1 MPSRLNA
8 PVLTVDAGLIHKV
21 DTRNVE
27 NLYSMWTVFSRC
39 AGSLEEGRR
48 LENLSWRLWNRE
60 TFCCEP
66 TSEANATTP
75 AISISSR
82 SSEGQYSNDL
92 PELSGSLDSLV
103 DEEAIEFEESSDAS
117 PLDISHPQI
126 QRQDSCNS
134 RSRGRERHITP
145 DDLEKMVI
153 TIKEKKDLAPLTITT
168 PYLAPLAERI
178 PEFIQPKYQSS
189 APAMVANDSLSTN
202 SSAHSVAP
210 EFVTGTPEKS
220 ATSVVKGF
228 LSLPCAYIAAADTSK
243 ALAPKKKQMFALGG
257 SSGEDSLSEQAVSID
272 NTPLTLPKKKP
283 AKFSFGGSSNEDE
296 SSLPNRMQPRSAL
309 TDKLQ
314 KPLPKKQTSFQEEV
328 ATRTIQEEAFDDD
341 VFETDDEDD
350 VDESA
355 IDDDD
360 DDSSDW
366 EDSNE
371 ESGNASID
379 DKTFFQRVDSRPQL
393 TSRRSLITTMLHQND
408 RAQALATEAS
418 RSTPALRRSRNSS
431 PNGPSLAASPES
443 DEAPLMMKGLKPIAE
458 IPRGAQPIVKSATNS
473 TAHHQALSPRTT
485 RRNMLATEL
494 TVSLRQNLL
503 WERKQKSSVNEAAAA
518 LKRRHTAHDVANLKQ
533 YPERVYMDKDDQA
546 LNSSWNQYFSQGLGE
561 YHSKGCDIGRM
572 GQKLAHKSYQGVYNF
587 VSSGIGS
594 YFGMGFVQYPI
605 IWEERDWYGVN
616 LRGIFGSIRFY
627 ATLQGLRVE
636 LSLCI

>member
-82 SSEGQYSNDL
+82 SSEGQYSNDV

-103 DEEAIEFEESSDAS
+103 DEEAIEFEESTDAS

-126 QRQDSCNS
+126 QRQDSCNG

-178 PEFIQPKYQSS
+178 PEFIQPKYQSPT
-189 APAMVANDSLSTN
+189 PAMVANDSLSIN
-202 SSAHSVAP
+202 SSAPSVNP

-228 LSLPCAYIAAADTSK
+228 SLSPAHVSSSMRSMPLNNVPSSIPTADIAAADSSK

-272 NTPLTLPKKKP
+272 NKPLTLPKKKP

-355 IDDDD
+355 IDDDE

-379 DKTFFQRVDSRPQL
+379 EKTFFQRVDSRPQL

-443 DEAPLMMKGLKPIAE
+443 DEAPLMMKNGLRPIAE
-458 IPRGAQPIVKSATNS
+458 IPRGAQPIMKTTTSS

-533 YPERVYMDKDDQA
+533 YPERVYMDKEDQA

-561 YHSKGCDIGRM
+561 YHSKG
-572 GQKLAHKSYQGVYNF
+572 
-587 VSSGIGS
+587 
-594 YFGMGFVQYPI
+594 
-605 IWEERDWYGVN
+605 W
-616 LRGIFGSIRFY
+616 
-627 ATLQGLRVE
+627 
-636 LSLCI
+636 

>member
-8 PVLTVDAGLIHKV
+8 PVLTVDAKLIHKV

-48 LENLSWRLWNRE
+48 LENLSWRLWTRE

-82 SSEGQYSNDL
+82 SSEGQYSNDV
-92 PELSGSLDSLV
+92 PELSGSLDSVV
-103 DEEAIEFEESSDAS
+103 DEEAIEFEESTDAS

-126 QRQDSCNS
+126 RRQDSCNS

-145 DDLEKMVI
+145 NDLEKMVI

-168 PYLAPLAERI
+168 PFLAPLAERI
-178 PEFIQPKYQSS
+178 PQFTQPQYESS
-189 APAMVANDSLSTN
+189 ATVAESSSAN
-202 SSAHSVAP
+202 SSAQSA
-210 EFVTGTPEKS
+210 TTQSSIAISEKG

-228 LSLPCAYIAAADTSK
+228 SLSPAHVSSSMRSMPLNTVPSSIPTADIVAADTSK

-257 SSGEDSLSEQAVSID
+257 SSGEDSLSEQAVSMD
-272 NTPLTLPKKKP
+272 NKPLTLQKKKP

-296 SSLPNRMQPRSAL
+296 SSLPNRMQPRSSI

-314 KPLPKKQTSFQEEV
+314 KPLAKKQTSFQEEV
-328 ATRTIQEEAFDDD
+328 ATRTIQEEVFDDD

-360 DDSSDW
+360 DSSDW
-366 EDSNE
+366 EDSVE
-371 ESGNASID
+371 DSGNASID

-443 DEAPLMMKGLKPIAE
+443 DEAPLMMRGLKSIAE
-458 IPRGAQPIVKSATNS
+458 VPRGAQPIIKTTTNT

-503 WERKQKSSVNEAAAA
+503 WERRQKSSVNEAAAA
-518 LKRRHTAHDVANLKQ
+518 LKRRHTAHDVKNLKQ
-533 YPERVYMDKDDQA
+533 YPEKVYMDKDDQA

-561 YHSKGCDIGRM
+561 YHSKG
-572 GQKLAHKSYQGVYNF
+572 
-587 VSSGIGS
+587 
-594 YFGMGFVQYPI
+594 
-605 IWEERDWYGVN
+605 W
-616 LRGIFGSIRFY
+616 
-627 ATLQGLRVE
+627 
-636 LSLCI
+636 

>member
-8 PVLTVDAGLIHKV
+8 PVLTVDAKLIHKV

-48 LENLSWRLWNRE
+48 LENLSWRLWTRE

-82 SSEGQYSNDL
+82 SSEGQYSNDV
-92 PELSGSLDSLV
+92 PELSGSLDSVV
-103 DEEAIEFEESSDAS
+103 DEEAIEFEESTDAS

-126 QRQDSCNS
+126 HRQDSCNS

-145 DDLEKMVI
+145 NDLEKMVI

-178 PEFIQPKYQSS
+178 PQFTQPQYESS
-189 APAMVANDSLSTN
+189 ATVADESSSTN
-202 SSAHSVAP
+202 SSAQ
-210 EFVTGTPEKS
+210 S
-220 ATSVVKGF
+220 ATTESSIGISEKGATSIVKGF
-228 LSLPCAYIAAADTSK
+228 SLSPAHISSSMRSMPLNTAPSSIPTADIVAADTSK
-243 ALAPKKKQMFALGG
+243 VLAPKKKQMFALGG
-257 SSGEDSLSEQAVSID
+257 SSGEDSLSEQAVSMD
-272 NTPLTLPKKKP
+272 NKPLTLQKKKP

-314 KPLPKKQTSFQEEV
+314 KPLAKKQTSFQEEV
-328 ATRTIQEEAFDDD
+328 ATRTIQEEVFDDD

-360 DDSSDW
+360 DSSDW
-366 EDSNE
+366 EDSVE
-371 ESGNASID
+371 DSGNASID

-443 DEAPLMMKGLKPIAE
+443 DEAPLMMRGLKPIAE
-458 IPRGAQPIVKSATNS
+458 VPRGAQPIIKTTTN
-473 TAHHQALSPRTT
+473 TTGHHQALSPRTT

-503 WERKQKSSVNEAAAA
+503 WERRQKSSVNEAAAA

-533 YPERVYMDKDDQA
+533 YPEKVYMDKDDQA

-561 YHSKGCDIGRM
+561 YHSKG
-572 GQKLAHKSYQGVYNF
+572 
-587 VSSGIGS
+587 
-594 YFGMGFVQYPI
+594 
-605 IWEERDWYGVN
+605 W
-616 LRGIFGSIRFY
+616 
-627 ATLQGLRVE
+627 
-636 LSLCI
+636 

>member
-8 PVLTVDAGLIHKV
+8 PVLTVDAALIHKV

-66 TSEANATTP
+66 SSEANSTTP

-82 SSEGQYSNDL
+82 SSEGQYSNDV
-92 PELSGSLDSLV
+92 PELSGSLDSIA
-103 DEEAIEFEESSDAS
+103 DEEAIEFEESTDGSS
-117 PLDISHPQI
+117 VDISHPQI

-153 TIKEKKDLAPLTITT
+153 TIKEKKDLAPLTMTT

-178 PEFIQPKYQSS
+178 TQFIQPQYQS
-189 APAMVANDSLSTN
+189 PAMAVHHSLSTN
-202 SSAHSVAP
+202 ASAQSATTESSAGHS
-210 EFVTGTPEKS
+210 EKGTT
-220 ATSVVKGF
+220 TSVVKGF
-228 LSLPCAYIAAADTSK
+228 SLSPAHVSSSMRSVPLNTAPSSIPTADIVAADTSK
-243 ALAPKKKQMFALGG
+243 SLALKKKQMFALGG
-257 SSGEDSLSEQAVSID
+257 SSGEDSLSEQAASMD
-272 NTPLTLPKKKP
+272 NKPSPLQKKKL
-283 AKFSFGGSSNEDE
+283 AKFSFGGSSNEDD

-314 KPLPKKQTSFQEEV
+314 KPFVKKQTSFQEEV

-360 DDSSDW
+360 DSSDW
-366 EDSNE
+366 EDSVE

-379 DKTFFQRVDSRPQL
+379 EKTFFQRVDSKPQL

-431 PNGPSLAASPES
+431 PSGPSLAASPES
-443 DEAPLMMKGLKPIAE
+443 DEAPLTMRGLNSIAE
-458 IPRGAQPIVKSATNS
+458 VPRGAQPIIQTTTNS

-503 WERKQKSSVNEAAAA
+503 WERRQKSSVNEAAAA

-561 YHSKGCDIGRM
+561 YHSKG
-572 GQKLAHKSYQGVYNF
+572 
-587 VSSGIGS
+587 
-594 YFGMGFVQYPI
+594 
-605 IWEERDWYGVN
+605 W
-616 LRGIFGSIRFY
+616 
-627 ATLQGLRVE
+627 
-636 LSLCI
+636 